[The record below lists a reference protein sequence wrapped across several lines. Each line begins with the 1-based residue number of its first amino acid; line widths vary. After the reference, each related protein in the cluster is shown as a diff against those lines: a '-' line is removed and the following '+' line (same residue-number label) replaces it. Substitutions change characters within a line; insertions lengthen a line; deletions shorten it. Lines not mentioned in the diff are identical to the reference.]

1 MLLSIVMMVKNEER
15 YLLLPEGELC
25 CFILTHLEKLKA
37 AISEYFSG
45 NEGYC
50 NYYILSQEGEYM
62 KWDR

>member
-1 MLLSIVMMVKNEER
+1 MISR
-15 YLLLPEGELC
+15 LPFGS
-25 CFILTHLEKLKA
+25 FIF
-37 AISEYFSG
+37 EYFSG